1 MQQLSPPTFQI
12 SFQLASNHPEL
23 GHPAYGASDS
33 ISHGFPGPSVSM
45 QVAAVRKHPA
55 TIPSSHPELGHPAC
69 GASSPASD
77 EAIEGEESDAGWKMF
92 KRATQA
98 SDEAIEGDESE
109 LEEVRDE
116 PEEEEEEEEE
126 VEEEEEEEE
135 EGD

>member
-1 MQQLSPPTFQI
+1 MQQFPPPTFQI
-12 SFQLASNHPEL
+12 RFQLASSHPEL

-33 ISHGFPGPSVSM
+33 SPHGFPGPSGSM

-55 TIPSSHPELGHPAC
+55 TIASSHPELGHPAC

-92 KRATQA
+92 KRATQT
-98 SDEAIEGDESE
+98 SDEAIEGEESE

-116 PEEEEEEEEE
+116 PDEEEEE
-126 VEEEEEEEE
+126 
-135 EGD
+135 D